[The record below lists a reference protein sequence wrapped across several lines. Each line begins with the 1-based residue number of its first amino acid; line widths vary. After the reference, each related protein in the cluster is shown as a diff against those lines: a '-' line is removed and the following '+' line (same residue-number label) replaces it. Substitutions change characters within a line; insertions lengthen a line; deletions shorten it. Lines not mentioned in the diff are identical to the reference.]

1 MLDKYKK
8 MLEDARKDL
17 QVLRNEQTELV
28 KHRELLNDEIE
39 IKSNQIKKMEETVI
53 SLSRLCNVE
62 LEGISLFRYM
72 ATDSRFTLTNAVRN
86 VFKSDPTSQLIAI
99 EVRDKLVGAGFDSS
113 EFNNLLASIH
123 TTLKRLA
130 QGKELLTNKTD
141 DGKTAY
147 RLNPD
152 YKLPDVPIRMM
163 SPRVSN
169 LPVEPFAK
177 QLNNPRIF
185 SQRYDCCNHLRH
197 SYYHGCNR

>member
-1 MLDKYKK
+1 MLDKYRK
-8 MLEDARKDL
+8 MLEDAQKDL
-17 QVLRNEQTELV
+17 EVLRKEQSELFEQ
-28 KHRELLNDEIE
+28 REFINDELE
-39 IKSNQIKKMEETVI
+39 IKSDQIKKMEETVI

-62 LEGISLFRYM
+62 PEGVSLFRYR

-86 VFKSDPTSQLIAI
+86 VFKSDPASKLTAI

-130 QGKELLTNKTD
+130 QSEELLTSKTD

-152 YKLPDVPIRMM
+152 FKLPAL
-163 SPRVSN
+163 PRVMPTSRVTN
-169 LPVEPFAK
+169 LPTQNYDPLPVPAR
-177 QLNNPRIF
+177 RIKK
-185 SQRYDCCNHLRH
+185 D
-197 SYYHGCNR
+197 